1 MKPNQ
6 TKGGN
11 PVHQT
16 VAEKIQ
22 FESAGQSIEIEF
34 TDQQLSPHAG
44 TATFWSFVHESGWR
58 EVVARCLPHP
68 APTSNNALSAVTKV
82 LGFVQ
87 GLLCGAK
94 KLTHCAYLRRDPMM
108 PALLGIKRVPS
119 QSTFTRFFQGFT
131 GAGKNLA
138 CFRPLFAWGMQKLP
152 AKNEGYALDF
162 DSTRL
167 LHEDGHQEGV
177 EVGYTRVGT
186 KPCLHPLLAIF
197 SEARLVGGF
206 WLRPGNC
213 SCANNV
219 VGFFLDL
226 WDNLPSHVRLRV
238 VRADSGFYVAELLH
252 LWEQLGVKFI
262 VVARLTQP
270 VRSLLRRETCW
281 LPTGLD
287 GTAVAELEY
296 DAPDLPA
303 TARFVA
309 IRHRLKDKR
318 SRAGGKLLF
327 DCPGYLYQVLVTNQP
342 RTVPLVDI
350 WRDYNGR
357 ACVEQRIEELKND
370 LSAGGFCGREFFGTE
385 SAFLSVLFAFNL
397 LSLYQR
403 QLAPERAY
411 RQPATLRSQVF
422 VAGAILGLIGKQPAL
437 KLSQAWGGLAK
448 HRPLLDAVL
457 QWAPSTPPKL
467 DCVLAQTVPAGASP

>member
-213 SCANNV
+213 SCA
-219 VGFFLDL
+219 
-226 WDNLPSHVRLRV
+226 
-238 VRADSGFYVAELLH
+238 
-252 LWEQLGVKFI
+252 I
-262 VVARLTQP
+262 
-270 VRSLLRRETCW
+270 
-281 LPTGLD
+281 
-287 GTAVAELEY
+287 
-296 DAPDLPA
+296 
-303 TARFVA
+303 
-309 IRHRLKDKR
+309 
-318 SRAGGKLLF
+318 
-327 DCPGYLYQVLVTNQP
+327 
-342 RTVPLVDI
+342 
-350 WRDYNGR
+350 
-357 ACVEQRIEELKND
+357 
-370 LSAGGFCGREFFGTE
+370 
-385 SAFLSVLFAFNL
+385 
-397 LSLYQR
+397 
-403 QLAPERAY
+403 
-411 RQPATLRSQVF
+411 
-422 VAGAILGLIGKQPAL
+422 
-437 KLSQAWGGLAK
+437 
-448 HRPLLDAVL
+448 
-457 QWAPSTPPKL
+457 
-467 DCVLAQTVPAGASP
+467 

>member
-1 MKPNQ
+1 MGHAK
-6 TKGGN
+6 
-11 PVHQT
+11 
-16 VAEKIQ
+16 A
-22 FESAGQSIEIEF
+22 AGQ
-34 TDQQLSPHAG
+34 
-44 TATFWSFVHESGWR
+44 
-58 EVVARCLPHP
+58 
-68 APTSNNALSAVTKV
+68 
-82 LGFVQ
+82 
-87 GLLCGAK
+87 
-94 KLTHCAYLRRDPMM
+94 
-108 PALLGIKRVPS
+108 
-119 QSTFTRFFQGFT
+119 
-131 GAGKNLA
+131 
-138 CFRPLFAWGMQKLP
+138 
-152 AKNEGYALDF
+152 NEGYALDF

-270 VRSLLRRETCW
+270 VRSLLRRETRW

-287 GTAVAELEY
+287 GTEVAELEY

-342 RTVPLVDI
+342 RTVPLADI

-357 ACVEQRIEELKND
+357 AACENVIKELDAGYGLPD
-370 LSAGGFCGREFFGTE
+370 LVCKDFWATEAALSFGVL
-385 SAFLSVLFAFNL
+385 AHNLIVLFEQKLGWQEAVTLGTLRYWLFVTAGIISRPQGQTTIKLAVPTHERDWWRGLWDKL
-397 LSLYQR
+397 LSPNPNCNAVGTR
-403 QLAPERAY
+403 
-411 RQPATLRSQVF
+411 PAF
-422 VAGAILGLIGKQPAL
+422 A
-437 KLSQAWGGLAK
+437 
-448 HRPLLDAVL
+448 
-457 QWAPSTPPKL
+457 
-467 DCVLAQTVPAGASP
+467 